1 MFYCFKRSVK
11 KMNLQKETENELK
24 DKREI
29 LEKIENPY
37 GKLLYKIT
45 LARNIFKSV
54 GAKKSGKND
63 YQNFKYFEL
72 EDILPVTDII
82 EEELL
87 LNSRYVPHN
96 NWGEL
101 IVSDVETMEQ
111 VKFPSHKQGK
121 LVESGNINKKLQ
133 AIGKTTT
140 YLKRYCYINYMNIVE
155 RDSVDKEDNREEPV
169 TITPK
174 KPVKPKAPKKS
185 AGKVFNSMDEL
196 NRYFQAR
203 LKDTSDMEEAEKLL
217 NKLKLEKRVS
227 NSLFNEMTDVIVR
240 NKK

>member
-1 MFYCFKRSVK
+1 
-11 KMNLQKETENELK
+11 MNLQKETENELR
-24 DKREI
+24 DKRDY

-63 YQNFKYFEL
+63 FQNFKYFEL

-169 TITPK
+169 TISPK
-174 KPVKPKAPKKS
+174 KPVKQKPKTPKKS

-217 NKLKLEKRVS
+217 NKLKLEKRIS
-227 NSLFNEMTDVIVR
+227 NDLFNEMSSVIEG